1 MEWIFT
7 EPPKD
12 RKVLAYIDF
21 CGQKRINVIKWCNL
35 HNIWITDMQL
45 NHINPP
51 LCWMELPDAPNGV

>member
-12 RKVLAYIDF
+12 RKVLAYINF
-21 CGQKRINVIKWCNL
+21 CGQKRINVVKWSNL

-45 NHINPP
+45 NNINPP

>member
-12 RKVLAYIDF
+12 RKILAFINF
-21 CGQKRINVIKWCNL
+21 CGQKRINVVKWSNL
-35 HNIWITDMQL
+35 HNVWITDMQL

-51 LCWMELPDAPNGV
+51 ICWMELPDAP